1 MEPRCF
7 AGVIGD
13 GLPSKI
19 NLSQEHEIL
28 SENISQWETH
38 CEQLHTRR
46 IQACTEVGSVPSVSW
61 FFWFAFAF
69 VNNYTTSTDV
79 VYSFSSKRKCTL
91 KIKLLQR
98 SSLYPKPT

>member
-13 GLPSKI
+13 GLPSII

-46 IQACTEVGSVPSVSW
+46 IQDAQKWAQAEVLILQPHDEKKSFIKRPFSW
-61 FFWFAFAF
+61 ERLRAGEE
-69 VNNYTTSTDV
+69 DHGG
-79 VYSFSSKRKCTL
+79 
-91 KIKLLQR
+91 
-98 SSLYPKPT
+98 